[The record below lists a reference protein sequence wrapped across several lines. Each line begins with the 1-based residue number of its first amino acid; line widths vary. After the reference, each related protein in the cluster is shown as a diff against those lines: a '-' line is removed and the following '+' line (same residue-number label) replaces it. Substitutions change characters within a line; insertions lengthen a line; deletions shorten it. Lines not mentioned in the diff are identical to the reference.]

1 MFASPLPFLGLY
13 GVLNA
18 TATSSHVIE
27 CQSPTPHHPPE
38 PRKQIVVTMADE
50 LAAFGFS
57 MPLCQAA
64 MRLEFLTTTE
74 ERVEWILGNID
85 AGDEKFWEDTR
96 ANDDASGAAMDPSR
110 EYKMVIVVRSDL
122 GMSPGK
128 VASQCVHA
136 ALGCVRLCHAA
147 SSESDG
153 GGGGGTGMDHST
165 VARLWESTG
174 EKVVCLRC
182 DALPEMQ
189 RCLDA
194 ARALGVPAHAVRDA
208 GRTEIEPG
216 SITCLAIGP
225 DAAARIDGVTGKL
238 RLY

>member
-1 MFASPLPFLGLY
+1 
-13 GVLNA
+13 
-18 TATSSHVIE
+18 
-27 CQSPTPHHPPE
+27 
-38 PRKQIVVTMADE
+38 MADE
-50 LAAFGFS
+50 LAALGFQ

-64 MRLEFLTTTE
+64 MRLEFLTMTE
-74 ERVEWILGNID
+74 ERVEWILGHVD
-85 AGDEKFWEDTR
+85 ADADEINTFEENFWAYPRAYEG
-96 ANDDASGAAMDPSR
+96 ANDDAPDAAADASR

-153 GGGGGTGMDHST
+153 GGGGGTGMDHYST

-189 RCLDA
+189 RCLGA
-194 ARALGVPAHAVRDA
+194 ARARGIPAHAVRDA

-225 DAAARIDGVTGKL
+225 DSAARIDGVTGKL

>member
-1 MFASPLPFLGLY
+1 
-13 GVLNA
+13 
-18 TATSSHVIE
+18 
-27 CQSPTPHHPPE
+27 
-38 PRKQIVVTMADE
+38 MADE
-50 LAAFGFS
+50 LVALGFP

-74 ERVEWILGNID
+74 ERVEWILGNVD
-85 AGDEKFWEDTR
+85 AGADESNAFEENFWADPR
-96 ANDDASGAAMDPSR
+96 ANEGADNDASGAAVDASR

>member
-1 MFASPLPFLGLY
+1 
-13 GVLNA
+13 
-18 TATSSHVIE
+18 
-27 CQSPTPHHPPE
+27 
-38 PRKQIVVTMADE
+38 MADE
-50 LAAFGFS
+50 LAALGFP

-74 ERVEWILGNID
+74 ERVEWILGNVD
-85 AGDEKFWEDTR
+85 AGDDESNPFEENFWADPR
-96 ANDDASGAAMDPSR
+96 ANEGADDDASGAAVEASR
-110 EYKMVIVVRSDL
+110 ECKMVIVVRSDL

-153 GGGGGTGMDHST
+153 GGGCGGIGMDHSAI
-165 VARLWESTG
+165 ARLWESMG

-182 DALPEMQ
+182 DGLPEMQ

-194 ARALGVPAHAVRDA
+194 ARALGIPAHAVRDA

-225 DAAARIDGVTGKL
+225 DSAARIDGVTGKL